1 MTDDAVWCF
10 PVCLEGTGTV
20 LRLRWTLGMVLSN
33 PFRQFFPQTQMIS
46 SHLCANQYL
55 AQFLE
60 RFSTD
65 LWSSLSVKVSLLVF
79 CCIHS
84 SCFGLSRLSVFSTQG
99 VSWLPP
105 LDSLSLGC
113 SLEILSRQYTGTNVG
128 LFLFVSYLS
137 RITVLHCLLS
147 SVMKIIVLLYFVCF
161 FGGFRQKGKSGF
173 SYFKYSY
180 YYWGLI
186 IC

>member
-10 PVCLEGTGTV
+10 PVCLEGTGTI

-33 PFRQFFPQTQMIS
+33 PFRWFFPQTQMIS

-113 SLEILSRQYTGTNVG
+113 SLEILSRQYTGTNVD
-128 LFLFVSYLS
+128 LFLICFLSLKDHCSSLPAVQCHENHCYILFVFL
-137 RITVLHCLLS
+137 V
-147 SVMKIIVLLYFVCF
+147 V
-161 FGGFRQKGKSGF
+161 SGRRVNLVF
-173 SYFKYSY
+173 LTSNT
-180 YYWGLI
+180 LI
-186 IC
+186 ITGG